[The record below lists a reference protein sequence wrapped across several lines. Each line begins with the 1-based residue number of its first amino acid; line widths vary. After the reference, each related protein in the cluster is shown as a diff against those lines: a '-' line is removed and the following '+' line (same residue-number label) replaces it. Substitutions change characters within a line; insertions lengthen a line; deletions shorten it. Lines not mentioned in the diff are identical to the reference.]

1 MKKFLLSLAV
11 LFGVSPIFA
20 QQTVTV
26 DLAENATLLPTAE
39 SETETTTTISDIE
52 FGFINCKKGVYSGQT
67 YLQVSGK
74 NKTPKGSF
82 SVKAPFA
89 VSAITLHTGSN
100 ASVSVMVQFSADDTA
115 VGAAKKLDTKN
126 GDFTFE
132 VPAENQAAG
141 TVYTFAVT
149 NNYNAQV
156 TTITFTKGDVQG
168 GKLSAGLSFAETEC
182 TVDFGDAFTAP
193 TLTKETPAEVEYES
207 SDDNVASVNEL
218 TGEVTIEGIGTAT
231 ITARTAETT
240 DYYAGVASY
249 TINVLDPAVIL
260 SATFGSSNDGF
271 TFEDGELDGLTYV
284 WTRASNY
291 GYMKASG
298 YYQGA
303 HAVEGAYLVSPVLDL
318 TGRKNITADYRQ
330 CVGQLNGINP
340 ADVLSF
346 AIREEGGA
354 WTKVAITSFPEIVSG
369 NFSPFEDAPTVDLS
383 AYAGKKIQL
392 GWCYTS
398 TASAACTWEIDNV
411 VVKGDKDSSAI
422 ATVEVENEN
431 APVEFFN
438 LQGVRVANP
447 ENGLYIRRQGNKV
460 EKVVIR

>member
-1 MKKFLLSLAV
+1 MKKFLLSMAAV
-11 LFGVSPIFA
+11 AAFGFA
-20 QQTVTV
+20 NAAEVTVNFQDPESIGVTKAANGEATVATGFEYQNIKGTITQGQDLGSGQEFRFFTSSAGVVDFRCSAKGGAKGHTLVVTTTNGQTITGISFTGTNFGFTAAPGALEVNTSAKTATWTGGATEVTFTTTGAVNLYTMTVTTEAGGGEV
-26 DLAENATLLPTAE
+26 KKDAALA
-39 SETETTTTISDIE
+39 
-52 FGFINCKKGVYSGQT
+52 
-67 YLQVSGK
+67 
-74 NKTPKGSF
+74 
-82 SVKAPFA
+82 
-89 VSAITLHTGSN
+89 
-100 ASVSVMVQFSADDTA
+100 FSA
-115 VGAAKKLDTKN
+115 KE
-126 GDFTFE
+126 FT
-132 VPAENQAAG
+132 
-141 TVYTFAVT
+141 
-149 NNYNAQV
+149 
-156 TTITFTKGDVQG
+156 I
-168 GKLSAGLSFAETEC
+168 
-182 TVDFGDAFTAP
+182 DFGDEFTAP
-193 TLTKETPAEVEYES
+193 ELTKETTAEVEYES

-249 TINVLDPAVIL
+249 TINVLDPSVIL

-284 WTRASNY
+284 WTRATSY

-340 ADVLSF
+340 ADALSF

-354 WTKVAITSFPEIVSG
+354 WTKVAITSFPEITSG
-369 NFSPFEDAPTVDLS
+369 NFSSFEDAPTVDLS

-431 APVEFFN
+431 APVEYFN

-447 ENGLYIRRQGNKV
+447 ENGFYIRRQGNKV

>member
-1 MKKFLLSLAV
+1 MKKFLLSMAAV
-11 LFGVSPIFA
+11 AAFGFA
-20 QQTVTV
+20 NAAEVTVNFQDPESIGVTKAANGDATVVAGFEYQNIKGIITQGQDLGSGQEFRFFTSSAGVVDFRTSAKGGAKGHTLVVTTTNGQTITGIKFDGTNFNLTAAPGSLDTTTKTWTGGATSVTFTTTGAVNLYSMTVTTEAGGGELKK
-26 DLAENATLLPTAE
+26 DAALAF
-39 SETETTTTISDIE
+39 SE
-52 FGFINCKKGVYSGQT
+52 K
-67 YLQVSGK
+67 
-74 NKTPKGSF
+74 
-82 SVKAPFA
+82 
-89 VSAITLHTGSN
+89 
-100 ASVSVMVQFSADDTA
+100 
-115 VGAAKKLDTKN
+115 
-126 GDFTFE
+126 
-132 VPAENQAAG
+132 
-141 TVYTFAVT
+141 
-149 NNYNAQV
+149 
-156 TTITFTKGDVQG
+156 
-168 GKLSAGLSFAETEC
+168 EC
-182 TVDFGDAFTAP
+182 TVEFGAAFTAP

-231 ITARTAETT
+231 ITARTAEND
-240 DYYAGVASY
+240 DYYAGSASY

-260 SATFGSSNDGF
+260 QASFGTSNDGF
-271 TFEDGELDGLTYV
+271 TFEDGELDGLKYV
-284 WTRASNY
+284 WTRDSSR

-303 HAVEGAYLVSPVLDL
+303 HAVEAAYLVSPVLDL

-340 ADVLSF
+340 ADALSF

-354 WTKVAITSFPEIVSG
+354 WTKVAIASFPEIVSG

-411 VVKGDKDSSAI
+411 VVKGEKDSSAI

-447 ENGLYIRRQGNKV
+447 ENGLYIRRQGSKV